1 MGSGDT
7 IGLVDN
13 SHKNLLSQN
22 IENNSLIF
30 ESTAKESVINKIP
43 DSAHCNNKEDLTGS
57 NDKSKTLETGSDIA
71 IELTKYR
78 ANNMNK
84 IVLATL
90 NINSIRNKFSSLAE
104 IVSNNIDVLVIQ
116 ETKLDATFPEGQFLI
131 PGFKKPFRRDRDK
144 HGGGILIY
152 VRNDIPSR
160 EVKTFNIEGNT
171 EGIFVELNF
180 RKSKWLLLAA
190 YKPPHVSKLNWFDNI
205 IKALDFYGNKY
216 ENMIL
221 IGDLNTL
228 DTDEVLSDFLEENFL
243 HNLVNFP
250 TCYKS
255 TDNPSSNRF
264 NNNK

>member
-1 MGSGDT
+1 M
-7 IGLVDN
+7 VDN

-22 IENNSLIF
+22 IENNSFIF

-43 DSAHCNNKEDLTGS
+43 NSVHCNNTEELTGS
-57 NDKSKTLETGSDIA
+57 NNESKTLETGSDIA

-104 IVSNNIDVLVIQ
+104 IVSNNIDILVIQ

-190 YKPPHVSKLNWFDNI
+190 YKPPDVSKLNCFDNI
-205 IKALDFYGNKY
+205 TKALDFHGNKY
-216 ENMIL
+216 ENMII

-228 DTDEVLSDFLEENFL
+228 ETDEVLSDFLEEHFL
-243 HNLVNFP
+243 YNLVNFP
-250 TCYKS
+250 TC
-255 TDNPSSNRF
+255 
-264 NNNK
+264 

>member
-22 IENNSLIF
+22 IKNNSLIF

-43 DSAHCNNKEDLTGS
+43 DSAHCNNTEDLTGS
-57 NDKSKTLETGSDIA
+57 NDESKTLETGSDIA

-90 NINSIRNKFSSLAE
+90 NINSIRNKFTSLAE
-104 IVSNNIDVLVIQ
+104 IVSNNIDILVIQ

-144 HGGGILIY
+144 HGGGY
-152 VRNDIPSR
+152 
-160 EVKTFNIEGNT
+160 
-171 EGIFVELNF
+171 
-180 RKSKWLLLAA
+180 
-190 YKPPHVSKLNWFDNI
+190 
-205 IKALDFYGNKY
+205 
-216 ENMIL
+216 
-221 IGDLNTL
+221 
-228 DTDEVLSDFLEENFL
+228 
-243 HNLVNFP
+243 
-250 TCYKS
+250 
-255 TDNPSSNRF
+255 
-264 NNNK
+264 